1 MIRILHGPGDDAA
14 GSIEPLELLDRAY
27 WVANPGA
34 QYVRAVMIAS
44 ADGGA
49 VLDGRSGG
57 LGNETDRLL
66 FAVCRAQ
73 ADVLLVGAST
83 VRVEGYAGERPRP
96 EVRAVRRARGL
107 AEAPRI
113 AIVTRDLT
121 VRPDHPVFTD
131 TEVRPLVLTC
141 EDAPDGRLAELAE
154 VADVVVAGADR
165 VDIDR
170 ALDELRARGMSRVSC
185 EGGPQLL
192 GQLVAAGRLDEL
204 ALTLAP
210 RLVGGDAQ
218 RITAGPAVRP
228 PQHLHLHQVLA
239 DEDYLFLRYTR

>member
-27 WVANPGA
+27 WVADPGA

-49 VLDGRSGG
+49 VLDGGSGG

-121 VRPDHPVFTD
+121 VRPDHQVFTD
-131 TEVRPLVLTC
+131 TEVSPLVLTC
-141 EDAPDGRLAELAE
+141 DDAPEERLAELAD
-154 VADVVVAGADR
+154 VADVVVAGDDR
-165 VDIDR
+165 VDLDR
-170 ALDELRARGMSRVSC
+170 AHRRRSARV
-185 EGGPQLL
+185 
-192 GQLVAAGRLDEL
+192 D
-204 ALTLAP
+204 
-210 RLVGGDAQ
+210 
-218 RITAGPAVRP
+218 
-228 PQHLHLHQVLA
+228 
-239 DEDYLFLRYTR
+239 

>member
-1 MIRILHGPGDDAA
+1 
-14 GSIEPLELLDRAY
+14 
-27 WVANPGA
+27 V
-34 QYVRAVMIAS
+34 
-44 ADGGA
+44 
-49 VLDGRSGG
+49 
-57 LGNETDRLL
+57 
-66 FAVCRAQ
+66 
-73 ADVLLVGAST
+73 
-83 VRVEGYAGERPRP
+83 
-96 EVRAVRRARGL
+96 VRAVRRARGL

-141 EDAPDGRLAELAE
+141 EDAPDWRLAELAE

-170 ALDELRARGMSRVSC
+170 ALDELRAYGLSRVSC